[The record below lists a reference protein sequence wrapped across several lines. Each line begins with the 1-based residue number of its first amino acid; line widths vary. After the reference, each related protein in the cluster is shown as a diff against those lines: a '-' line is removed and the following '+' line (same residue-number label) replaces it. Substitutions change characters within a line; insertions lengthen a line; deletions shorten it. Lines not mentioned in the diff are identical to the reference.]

1 MNIKFIEFV
10 KEKKVDYKLIAT
22 TTFGLEGITAKELRT
37 LGYENIK
44 TETSKVQF
52 EGDEMDIAICNIH
65 LRTADRILIKMA
77 EFEARTFEE
86 LFQGT
91 KKVNWSKIIPINGV
105 MHVTGKSIKSTLHS
119 VPDCQSI
126 VKKAIVTSMSESYN
140 IQKFSED
147 GPVYKIEVAI
157 LKDKVTLTID
167 TSGEGLHKRG
177 YRENSGAAP
186 LKETLA
192 AAMVLMS
199 RWQKNYELID
209 PFCGSGTILIEAAM
223 IMNNIAPGVNRKFVC
238 ETWPTMPDYVFN
250 QVREGAKRAEK
261 KKDIKLIG
269 YDIDTWVLRTAE
281 NNAFKAGVYDYIDF
295 QKRDVKDFSSS
306 KKYGFIITN
315 PPYGERLGEKETA
328 ERLNAILGKHK
339 RNYPLWDYNVLT
351 SFEGF
356 ERAFG
361 TKATKNRKLYNGKLK
376 CFYYQYFDNNIIKGH
391 GDTVIQEMIR
401 NS

>member
-1 MNIKFIEFV
+1 M
-10 KEKKVDYKLIAT
+10 DYKLIAT

-192 AAMVLMS
+192 AALVLMS